1 MSSREEILSSVVYKY
16 MYQETTSFPGRKNG
30 LGIRNEATC
39 AYAMRMRS
47 HVLRNLPPGL
57 GWHCTYTV
65 PEEDCETVCC
75 RTMEEGIIRTSG
87 QVYQYANVVL
97 MARNAWIMST
107 QTCRLVITNLFTLC
121 FTLGVL
127 TSSC

>member
-1 MSSREEILSSVVYKY
+1 MPALTCAFSLC
-16 MYQETTSFPGRKNG
+16 
-30 LGIRNEATC
+30 LGIRNEATR

-47 HVLRNLPPGL
+47 HVLRNLPPRRCVAVR
-57 GWHCTYTV
+57 WKKAS
-65 PEEDCETVCC
+65 
-75 RTMEEGIIRTSG
+75 SG

-107 QTCRLVITNLFTLC
+107 QACRLVITNLFTLC